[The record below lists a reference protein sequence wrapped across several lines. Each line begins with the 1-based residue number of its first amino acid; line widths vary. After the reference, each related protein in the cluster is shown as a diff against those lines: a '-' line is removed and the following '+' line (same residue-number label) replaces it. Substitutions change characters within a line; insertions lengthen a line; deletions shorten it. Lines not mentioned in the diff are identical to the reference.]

1 METLDQTRPL
11 HRVTFTAAAA
21 RSLGAADGA
30 AEVLRRALPL
40 LLVAVAA
47 EAVGVARRVLDMAV
61 EYAKVREQYGRV
73 IGSFQPAKTRRAPT
87 LLPGEAAPSAASRGA
102 PAPDRARAP
111 P

>member
-40 LLVAVAA
+40 VLVAVAA

-61 EYAKVREQYGRV
+61 EDAKVREQDGRV
-73 IGSFQPAKTRRAPT
+73 IGSVHARKNPCAHI
-87 LLPGEAAPSAASRGA
+87 LLPIQAAPSAADA
-102 PAPDRARAP
+102 AP
-111 P
+111 PALHSGRA

>member
-40 LLVAVAA
+40 VLVAVAA
-47 EAVGVARRVLDMAV
+47 EAVGVARRVLDMAG
-61 EYAKVREQYGRV
+61 EYAKGREQYGRG
-73 IGSFQPAKTRRAPT
+73 IGPVPARQHP
-87 LLPGEAAPSAASRGA
+87 LPRLPLPVEAAPATA
-102 PAPDRARAP
+102 DR
-111 P
+111 

>member
-1 METLDQTRPL
+1 METVDQARPL

-40 LLVAVAA
+40 VLVAVAA

-61 EYAKVREQYGRV
+61 EYAKGPEQYGRGIRSV
-73 IGSFQPAKTRRAPT
+73 HAVQHRRAH
-87 LLPGEAAPSAASRGA
+87 LPSAI
-102 PAPDRARAP
+102 RAATRPRPRAALP
-111 P
+111 PRPSD